1 MDTATQII
9 EAIKSGQAIK
19 VCGNAEHWLTTL
31 ATGFWGFDT
40 DKQELWEKLKP
51 GDVFIFQASR
61 PNLTFVTKSRPAPD
75 VSGFIGA
82 GIVGSTSRKTEPRW
96 LSEVIESNFNESPR
110 IWPNLVHF
118 SDVLWFGDVGLIPA
132 QAVQVEIER
141 CEERQLDLNAHIR
154 HLARNRLT
162 LNEMASR
169 GFTYAPASNGQ
180 RLLNKTDKLADIF
193 TSHVLSATRRS
204 YDLPK
209 PLELPATL
217 PPLDASAYVCIGKTS
232 PARRST
238 RSTIK
243 AVSRK
248 GGVRNKDYLQEAAA
262 NQALGRL
269 GEEIVLRRE
278 IERVSIEL
286 GEEYKSQVID
296 VPHVE
301 GDGAGYDIRSVR
313 LAQEG
318 VTTYFIEVKTTTG
331 DANTP
336 FFLTENERNFAAL
349 NADHLE
355 VVRIHS
361 LDQFKGEYQEYR
373 LTGNQLLDM
382 VMTPVS
388 YRVEV
393 GIEPAKAATS
403 NDPGKWG

>member
-1 MDTATQII
+1 MDITTQII
-9 EAIKSGQAIK
+9 ETIKSGQAIK
-19 VCGNAEHWLTTL
+19 VCGNIEHWLTTL

-40 DKQELWEKLKP
+40 DKQDFWGKLKP

-61 PNLTFVTKSRPAPD
+61 PNLTFVTKSKPSPD
-75 VSGFIGA
+75 ASGFIGA

-118 SDVLWFGDVGLIPA
+118 SDVLWFGDVDQIPA
-132 QAVQVEIER
+132 QAVQEAIER
-141 CEERQLDLNAHIR
+141 CKERQLDLNVHIH

-162 LNEMASR
+162 LKEMANK

-193 TSHVLSATRRS
+193 KSHATSATRRS
-204 YDLPK
+204 YYLPE
-209 PLELPATL
+209 PLELPITP
-217 PPLDASAYVCIGKTS
+217 PPLDASDYVCIGNSS
-232 PARRST
+232 PTRRMARPST
-238 RSTIK
+238 KS
-243 AVSRK
+243 ASRK
-248 GGVRNKDYLQEAAA
+248 GATRSKDYLQEAAA

-269 GEEIVLRRE
+269 GEKIVLKRE
-278 IERVSIEL
+278 IERVSVEL
-286 GEEYKSQVID
+286 GEENKFRVVD

-313 LAQEG
+313 LTQDG
-318 VTTYFIEVKTTTG
+318 ISIYFIEVKTTTG

-349 NADHLE
+349 NAEQLE

-361 LDQFKGEYQEYR
+361 LDQSKGEYQEYR
-373 LTGNQLLDM
+373 LTGSQLLNM
-382 VMTPVS
+382 VMTPIT

-393 GIEPAKAATS
+393 GIEPAAQGDLNS
-403 NDPGKWG
+403 E